1 MFKNHQKTA
10 TKLHHFRASKYHK
23 KTMQLLPLSMMY
35 HGVKKALVDFTMKR
49 KRRTWNLKYRILM
62 DNTNF
67 VFGPIMS

>member
-23 KTMQLLPLSMMY
+23 KTMRLLPLSMMY

-49 KRRTWNLKYRILM
+49 KRRTWNLKY
-62 DNTNF
+62 
-67 VFGPIMS
+67 